1 MSMTYDQQLRVRDA
15 ARVIQERYDSAFEP
29 WDRRADAHTIGA
41 DFYEYQRDLAVKAKK
56 YLPED
61 HELRKLQYRRMP
73 NDVFQQFEPQLLKA
87 VRDAA
92 HDPDTVPLGQMRRV
106 VEVDSNTGM
115 KIVKWIGRESFV
127 KDMTRAG
134 RRVLSFRT
142 DQGFFDA
149 SGRAL
154 R

>member
-1 MSMTYDQQLRVRDA
+1 MSMTYDQQLQVRDA
-15 ARVIQERYDSAFEP
+15 ARVIQERYNSAFEP
-29 WDRRADAHTIGA
+29 WDRRADAPTIGA

-61 HELRKLQYRRMP
+61 HQLRKLQYRRMP

-106 VEVDSNTGM
+106 VEVDGNTGM

-127 KDMTRAG
+127 KDMTRPG
-134 RRVLSFRT
+134 RRVASFLT
-142 DQGFFDA
+142 PYGHVDA